1 MKFIIVSGLSGAGK
15 SVILQTL
22 EDHHFYCIDNM
33 PLEFLD
39 ELTKRLLANQIKLG
53 DQIAISIDTRNIMNQ
68 STDIKLILERL
79 ENAGFDTKLIFLR
92 ASEEV
97 LEHRYNETRRP
108 HPLSIYQNKP
118 LRECIKSEIDLL
130 DEIALCAGAY
140 IDTTNMGQYELRNTV
155 VKHLELSKVS
165 LSILLKSFGYR
176 KGIPTNSDY
185 IFDVRCLSNPYWVSH
200 LRQRLG
206 TDSKVQD
213 FLEQS
218 SKSTELFND
227 IFAFLKKWIPYYES
241 DIRSYF
247 TVSIGCT
254 GGRHRSVYMVEKLYL
269 KLSEEK
275 SEYDVNKEHRD
286 I

>member
-1 MKFIIVSGLSGAGK
+1 MRFVIVGGLSGAGK
-15 SVILQTL
+15 SVTLRTL

-39 ELTKRLLANQIKLG
+39 ELTKRLLAEQIKLG
-53 DQIAISIDTRNIMNQ
+53 DRIAVSIDTRNLITQ

-108 HPLSIYQNKP
+108 HPLSIYESKP
-118 LRECIKSEIDLL
+118 LKACIKTEITLL
-130 DEIALCAGAY
+130 DEIASCAGVC
-140 IDTTNMGQYELRNTV
+140 IDTTNMNQYGLRDIV
-155 VKHLELSKVS
+155 AKQLELDKVP
-165 LSILLKSFGYR
+165 LSILLKSFGYK
-176 KGIPTNSDY
+176 KGVPTNSDY
-185 IFDVRCLSNPYWVSH
+185 IFDVRCLTNPYWVPE
-200 LRQRLG
+200 LRRHLG
-206 TDSKVQD
+206 TDSEVRS
-213 FLEQS
+213 FLD
-218 SKSTELFND
+218 KSPKSIELFDD
-227 IFAFLKKWIPYYES
+227 IFAFLQKWIPYYES
-241 DIRSYF
+241 DMRSYF
-247 TVSIGCT
+247 TVSVGCT

-275 SEYDVNKEHRD
+275 PEYDINKEHRD